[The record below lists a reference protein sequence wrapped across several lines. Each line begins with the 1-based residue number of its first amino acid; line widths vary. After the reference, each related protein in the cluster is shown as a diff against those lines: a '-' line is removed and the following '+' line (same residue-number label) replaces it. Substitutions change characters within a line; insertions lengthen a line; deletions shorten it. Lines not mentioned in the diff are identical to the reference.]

1 MISLDT
7 AGLKRGDEGL
17 DPCSFYPIMQHSV
30 PSAAGQV
37 PDFSLRYIKSENI
50 QKKNMKS
57 NINDGD
63 SEVSFVDN
71 YLLYI
76 LAQASDTLSREF
88 HAQLASLGVSVPKWR
103 ILASLY
109 PNKSLNVGELAQ
121 KCIMKQPTLTRQL
134 DRLCEEG
141 VTHRIHETE
150 DRRGVLVSLTEQGR
164 EEAARY
170 VTMAKAHEERLLH
183 SYSEAEIARLK
194 GVLSL
199 FVDTRDA

>member
-1 MISLDT
+1 
-7 AGLKRGDEGL
+7 
-17 DPCSFYPIMQHSV
+17 
-30 PSAAGQV
+30 
-37 PDFSLRYIKSENI
+37 
-50 QKKNMKS
+50 
-57 NINDGD
+57 
-63 SEVSFVDN
+63 
-71 YLLYI
+71 
-76 LAQASDTLSREF
+76 
-88 HAQLASLGVSVPKWR
+88 
-103 ILASLY
+103 
-109 PNKSLNVGELAQ
+109 
-121 KCIMKQPTLTRQL
+121 MKQPTLTRQL